1 MLVFVDESGDT
12 GLKLEKG
19 SSKFFTVTLVL
30 FEDNDEALAC
40 DQRIQLLKREL
51 GYREDCEFH
60 FKTNS
65 RRVRQKFFEAVAPYN
80 FFYFAVVISKKGLW
94 GPGFAYKE
102 SFYKYACSLVF
113 ENAKPYLSS
122 AIVII
127 DKSGSRDFRAQ
138 LDRYLKI
145 RTNQEKNQRFIKRV
159 KMERSKSNNLIQLA
173 DMVSGA
179 VVRSLDK
186 GKKDRD
192 LYRALIKHR
201 EIYVQIWPK

>member
-12 GLKLEKG
+12 GLKLKKG

-51 GYREDCEFH
+51 GFGGDFEFH
-60 FKTNS
+60 FRTNS
-65 RRVRQKFFEAVAPYN
+65 IRVRQKFFEAAAPYN
-80 FFYFAVVISKKGLW
+80 FFYFTVVINKAGLW

-102 SFYKYACSLVF
+102 SFYKYACNLVF
-113 ENAKPYLSS
+113 ENAKPYLS
-122 AIVII
+122 AATVVI

-138 LDRYLKI
+138 LDRYLKV
-145 RTNQEKNQRFIKRV
+145 RANQEKDQRFV
-159 KMERSKSNNLIQLA
+159 KKVRMERSKSNNLIQLA

-186 GKKDRD
+186 RKKDCN

-201 EIYVQIWPK
+201 EIYVQKWPK

>member
-1 MLVFVDESGDT
+1 LLVFVDESGDT

-19 SSKFFTVTLVL
+19 SNKFFTVTLVL

-40 DQRIQLLKREL
+40 DQRIQL
-51 GYREDCEFH
+51 
-60 FKTNS
+60 
-65 RRVRQKFFEAVAPYN
+65 
-80 FFYFAVVISKKGLW
+80 VISKKGLW

-102 SFYKYACSLVF
+102 SFYKYTCSLVF

-122 AIVII
+122 ATVVV

-138 LDRYLKI
+138 LARYLKI
-145 RTNQEKNQRFIKRV
+145 RTNQEKDQRFIKKV

-186 GKKDRD
+186 GKKDRNG
-192 LYRALIKHR
+192 LHPLHETTSVMFLKKH
-201 EIYVQIWPK
+201 III